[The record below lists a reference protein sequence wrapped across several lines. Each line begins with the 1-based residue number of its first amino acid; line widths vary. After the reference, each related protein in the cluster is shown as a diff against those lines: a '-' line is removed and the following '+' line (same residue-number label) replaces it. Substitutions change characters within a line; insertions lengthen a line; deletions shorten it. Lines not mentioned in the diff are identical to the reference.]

1 MSFTEPASQL
11 CEHSFARV
19 CLCLQSIHAPLS
31 TLARLNAPLQCWQT
45 GSRLMHACKH
55 GAPAA
60 FWPSVCCRLAALS
73 SSQVLISSIRS
84 GAPWRRRRC
93 STISCACCGRTTACC
108 SPPSC
113 ARLASPVR
121 RRPVRPPRAGSQEGQ
136 VDWEARV
143 GGSSQCSA
151 WHGLISLHICKLTVF
166 RAKRDGGLRSSRG
179 RACDSPPPHAKPQ
192 HPAGLRLACPEA
204 QLRCGQGPRRR
215 SSARSCAWR
224 PATAAG
230 ATTARL

>member
-31 TLARLNAPLQCWQT
+31 MLARLQRASPVLADWEPPHARLQTW
-45 GSRLMHACKH
+45 SA
-55 GAPAA
+55 
-60 FWPSVCCRLAALS
+60 SSILAKCVLQAGCFE
-73 SSQVLISSIRS
+73 LISSPDLIHKIRRAMAAQALFYNFLRLLWPHNGVLLAAIMRS
-84 GAPWRRRRC
+84 LGLSRAPAPC
-93 STISCACCGRTTACC
+93 PA
-108 SPPSC
+108 
-113 ARLASPVR
+113 
-121 RRPVRPPRAGSQEGQ
+121 PPRGVTRQ
-136 VDWEARV
+136 VDWEARA
-143 GGSSQCSA
+143 GGSSQSSA